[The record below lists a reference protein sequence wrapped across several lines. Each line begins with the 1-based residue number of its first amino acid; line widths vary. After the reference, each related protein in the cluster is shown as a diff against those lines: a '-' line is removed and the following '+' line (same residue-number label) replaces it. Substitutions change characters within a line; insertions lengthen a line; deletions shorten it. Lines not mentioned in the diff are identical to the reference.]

1 MHDEELDFRRKIIQA
16 KLLLDTF
23 EVPKRP
29 VTLSAHQYKKK
40 FGSNQ
45 GYSKYKSEVKE
56 ARKEWDLL
64 YKDTSKLLKRK
75 IKNLTQI
82 NLSDEALQ
90 HAEAEAIERQVSVPD
105 ILGEWLEAGRLNS
118 IG

>member
-1 MHDEELDFRRKIIQA
+1 M
-16 KLLLDTF
+16 
-23 EVPKRP
+23 PKRP
-29 VTLSAHQYKKK
+29 FALSAHQFKKK

-45 GYSKYKSEVKE
+45 GYASYKKEVKE

-82 NLSDEALQ
+82 NLSDEALE
-90 HAEAEAIERQVSVPD
+90 HAETEAMERQLSVPD